1 MCIISSSV
9 ESSTLFKPKFQLV
22 RRAEKLKQNLQ
33 LLMKTEDQFLILQCV
48 PHNTSKHR
56 ALLNIYLI
64 VEAYN

>member
-1 MCIISSSV
+1 MCNISSSF
-9 ESSTLFKPKFQLV
+9 ECSTLFKPKFQLV
-22 RRAEKLKQNLQ
+22 RRVEKLRMLQ